1 MNKTV
6 TELKTAL
13 ENAEREHRHSLL
25 RQQWLERRLLEAPT
39 ETEFHSRLAELTA
52 LEEITA
58 QLGRAVSIARCKW
71 ADASLAERST
81 GEAARA

>member
-1 MNKTV
+1 MTKTV
-6 TELKTAL
+6 TELKNAL

-39 ETEFHSRLAELTA
+39 ESEFHSLLGELTTQ
-52 LEEITA
+52 EETTA
-58 QLGRAVSIARCKW
+58 QLGRAVALARYEW
-71 ADASLAERST
+71 GAASLDAHST

>member
-1 MNKTV
+1 MNQIV
-6 TELKTAL
+6 IELKTAL

-39 ETEFHSRLAELTA
+39 ESEFHSLLAELTSQ
-52 LEEITA
+52 EETTA
-58 QLGRAVSIARCKW
+58 QLGRAVVLARCKW
-71 ADASLAERST
+71 ADASLAERSI

>member
-13 ENAEREHRHSLL
+13 ETAEREHRHSLL

-39 ETEFHSRLAELTA
+39 ESEFHSLLAELTA
-52 LEEITA
+52 QEDTTA
-58 QLGRAVSIARCKW
+58 QLGQAVNIARCKW
-71 ADASLAERST
+71 SDASLEERNT
-81 GEAARA
+81 GNPARA